1 MRKRFEIIMSVLMI
15 MMVLVASIYYNSGAK
30 WVFAAKSKDKD
41 DSKEKSE
48 KVKNFKDIT
57 IVIDAGHGGY
67 DPGKVGIND
76 KLEKDINLDI
86 ALKLKDKCEE
96 AGMNVVMTRTLDE
109 TLAETGTNK
118 KISDME
124 NRMKIINAE
133 EVDICISIHQNSYSS
148 KDVKG
153 AQVFYHTESEE
164 GKRLAESLQTKI
176 IEMVDNTNRRKAKA
190 DNSYYILKKSSCTS
204 VIVECG
210 FLSNW
215 EDATNLADEFY
226 QEKIAEA
233 LCEGIKVYIQ
243 RDLVD

>member
-15 MMVLVASIYYNSGAK
+15 AMVIIASIYYNSGNK
-30 WVFAAKSKDKD
+30 TIFAAKQKGNDN
-41 DSKEKSE
+41 SE
-48 KVKNFKDIT
+48 KKIENEEIFKDVT

-67 DPGKVGIND
+67 DPGKVGINNE
-76 KLEKDINLDI
+76 LEKDINLAI
-86 ALKLKDKCEE
+86 ALKLKNKCEE
-96 AGMNVVMTRTLDE
+96 VGIKVVMTRTTDE

-124 NRMKIINAE
+124 NRMKIINDE
-133 EVDICISIHQNSYSS
+133 DVDMCISIHQNSYSS

-153 AQVFYHTESEE
+153 AQVFYHAQSEE
-164 GKRLAESLQTKI
+164 GKVLGEILQNML
-176 IEMVDNTNRRKAKA
+176 IEKVDNTNHRKAKA
-190 DNSYYILKKSSCTS
+190 DNSYYILKKSNCTS

-215 EDATNLADEFY
+215 EDATNLADEYY

-233 LCEGIKVYIQ
+233 LCEGIKVYIKSMEH
-243 RDLVD
+243 

>member
-1 MRKRFEIIMSVLMI
+1 MRKRFEIIMSVMMI
-15 MMVLVASIYYNSGAK
+15 MMVLVASIYYNSGANQ
-30 WVFAAKSKDKD
+30 VFASKQKKDKE
-41 DSKEKSE
+41 SKKHERNDE
-48 KVKNFKDIT
+48 FKDIT

-133 EVDICISIHQNSYSS
+133 DVDICISIHQNSFSS

-233 LCEGIKVYIQ
+233 LCEGIKNFASGMLQ
-243 RDLVD
+243 D

>member
-15 MMVLVASIYYNSGAK
+15 MMVLAASIYYNLGVNLVFGAK
-30 WVFAAKSKDKD
+30 QKNDKET
-41 DSKEKSE
+41 EKIDE
-48 KVKNFKDIT
+48 HNVFKDIT

-67 DPGKVGIND
+67 DPGKVGINN
-76 KLEKDINLDI
+76 KLEKDLNLEI
-86 ALKLKDKCEE
+86 SLKLRDKCEE
-96 AGMNVVMTRTLDE
+96 AGMNVVMTRSLDE

-124 NRMKIINAE
+124 NRMKIINAK

-153 AQVFYHTESEE
+153 AQVFYHSQSKE
-164 GKRLAESLQTKI
+164 GERLAGILQKKLI
-176 IEMVDNTNRRKAKA
+176 DRVDTTNRRKEKSN
-190 DNSYYILKKSSCTS
+190 NSYYILKKSVCTS

-215 EDATNLADEFY
+215 EDATNLADEYY
-226 QEKIAEA
+226 QEKIADA
-233 LCEGIKVYIQ
+233 LCEGVKSYIQ
-243 RDLVD
+243 SVFEN

>member
-15 MMVLVASIYYNSGAK
+15 MIVLVASIYYNSGAK

-48 KVKNFKDIT
+48 KVEIFKDIT

-67 DPGKVGIND
+67 DPGKVGINN

-86 ALKLKDKCEE
+86 ALKLRDKCEE
-96 AGMNVVMTRTLDE
+96 AGIKVVMTRTLDE

-133 EVDICISIHQNSYSS
+133 DVDICISIHQNSYSS

-153 AQVFYHTESEE
+153 AQVFYYKESKS
-164 GKRLAESLQTKI
+164 GRFLAEKIQASLVEELSEGNKGRV
-176 IEMVDNTNRRKAKA
+176 EKANDN
-190 DNSYYILKKSSCTS
+190 YYLIMNVSCPA

-210 FLSNW
+210 FLSN
-215 EDATNLADEFY
+215 EEEAKLLSNSQY
-226 QEKIAEA
+226 QDRIVEA
-233 LCEGIKVYIQ
+233 IIEGINEY
-243 RDLVD
+243 LGNN